1 MDSRVVLQDTEKL
14 KELLEK
20 GLIQANDEYN
30 FFVNE
35 SAPDL
40 YKFYDENVDDAIV
53 AYEYFEQVN
62 NDINDSIKNL
72 EDCRTIANKAINV
85 VVESHKEL
93 NKKKLEV
100 PLQFITKKYIED
112 NKNKF
117 KRRDRN
123 DKQIQTIMKL
133 IDRETK
139 HRGTNKE
146 GGNRKTKK
154 RSLGRKKKTHSKR

>member
-1 MDSRVVLQDTEKL
+1 MESSDVLQNTEKL
-14 KELLEK
+14 KENLEK
-20 GLIQANDEYN
+20 GLIQATEEYK
-30 FFVNE
+30 FVVNE
-35 SAPDL
+35 TAPSL

-53 AYEYFEQVN
+53 AYEYFEQIN

-72 EDCRTIANKAINV
+72 EDCRTIANEAINV
-85 VVESHKEL
+85 VVKSHKEL
-93 NKKKLEV
+93 NKKKLDV
-100 PLQFITKKYIED
+100 PLQFIAKNYIEN

-139 HRGTNKE
+139 V
-146 GGNRKTKK
+146 GGNCKSKK
-154 RSLGRKKKTHSKR
+154 RCLKRNKKTHRKR

>member
-1 MDSRVVLQDTEKL
+1 MESRNVLQDTEIL
-14 KELLEK
+14 KEMLEK
-20 GLIQANDEYN
+20 GLTQATDQYD
-30 FFVNE
+30 FVVNE
-35 SAPDL
+35 TAPAL

-53 AYEYFEQVN
+53 AYDYFEQIN

-72 EDCRTIANKAINV
+72 EDCRKISNEAINV
-85 VVESHKEL
+85 VVKSHKEL
-93 NKKKLEV
+93 NKKKLDV
-100 PLQFITKKYIED
+100 PLQFIAKNYIEN

-139 HRGTNKE
+139 V
-146 GGNRKTKK
+146 GGNCKSKK
-154 RSLGRKKKTHSKR
+154 RCLKRNKTRRKR